1 LLIAAPETP
10 LTMKDV
16 VFYAT
21 AILVVCIILK
31 FIFWMLIRKKS
42 FKLFYRSF
50 IRFYS
55 VYDMHDAPSA
65 KTLTFWKA
73 SNVINLLAWTAGA
86 ILIITGF
93 LSINIFD

>member
-1 LLIAAPETP
+1 
-10 LTMKDV
+10 
-16 VFYAT
+16 
-21 AILVVCIILK
+21 
-31 FIFWMLIRKKS
+31 
-42 FKLFYRSF
+42 
-50 IRFYS
+50 
-55 VYDMHDAPSA
+55 MHDAPSA